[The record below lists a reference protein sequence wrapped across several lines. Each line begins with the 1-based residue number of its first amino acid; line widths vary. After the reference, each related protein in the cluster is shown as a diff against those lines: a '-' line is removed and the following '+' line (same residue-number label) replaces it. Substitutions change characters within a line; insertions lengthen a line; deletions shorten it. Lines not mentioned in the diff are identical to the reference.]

1 MDIVPI
7 LLIIILAL
15 IFVLPFI
22 SKTVEHNLEFFLFGV
37 GLLAIIVAG
46 ALSKGFIFV
55 VLENKFMYFITA
67 AVFIAGFVF
76 KYTRDYLGILIKK
89 IMMSR
94 LPLELF
100 VFLIILILG
109 LLSSIITGIV
119 AALVLVEIINLIHFR
134 RKDKINIVIIA
145 CFSIGLGAALTPIG
159 EPLTTIVATRIGVG
173 FFYFI
178 NTFGL
183 LIIPGVVALGILGA
197 VYTAKYCKYIKT
209 RTYKESQT
217 DIEMEDFV
225 EEELE
230 EEERFHEILFRT
242 FKIFIFIIALEFLG
256 EGFKPLINTYVIIL
270 DSRLLYW
277 GNMVSSIL
285 DNATLASAEISIKMS
300 PKQIESIL
308 MGLLISGGMLIPGNI
323 PNIISAS
330 KLKIKSNEWARVG
343 LPIGLSLMAI
353 YYVIIFVF

>member
-1 MDIVPI
+1 MDI

-22 SKTVEHNLEFFLFGV
+22 SKTVEHNLEFFLFGA

-109 LLSSIITGIV
+109 LISSIITGIV

-145 CFSIGLGAALTPIG
+145 CFSIGLGKS
-159 EPLTTIVATRIGVG
+159 
-173 FFYFI
+173 
-178 NTFGL
+178 
-183 LIIPGVVALGILGA
+183 VV
-197 VYTAKYCKYIKT
+197 
-209 RTYKESQT
+209 
-217 DIEMEDFV
+217 
-225 EEELE
+225 
-230 EEERFHEILFRT
+230 
-242 FKIFIFIIALEFLG
+242 
-256 EGFKPLINTYVIIL
+256 
-270 DSRLLYW
+270 
-277 GNMVSSIL
+277 
-285 DNATLASAEISIKMS
+285 
-300 PKQIESIL
+300 
-308 MGLLISGGMLIPGNI
+308 
-323 PNIISAS
+323 
-330 KLKIKSNEWARVG
+330 
-343 LPIGLSLMAI
+343 
-353 YYVIIFVF
+353 